1 VLRKHHRVL
10 NMVSSFYHPIRS
22 SGIGNQCT
30 SNYILSL
37 LGSVSKKMTDF
48 RYKIIWHV
56 LAIIYHH
63 YFLQNQLVHHI
74 DINPYMANVLIS
86 KVGSLYG

>member
-1 VLRKHHRVL
+1 MQNNLA
-10 NMVSSFYHPIRS
+10 
-22 SGIGNQCT
+22 Q
-30 SNYILSL
+30 
-37 LGSVSKKMTDF
+37 
-48 RYKIIWHV
+48 

-86 KVGSLYG
+86 KAGHCMDRSMQNW